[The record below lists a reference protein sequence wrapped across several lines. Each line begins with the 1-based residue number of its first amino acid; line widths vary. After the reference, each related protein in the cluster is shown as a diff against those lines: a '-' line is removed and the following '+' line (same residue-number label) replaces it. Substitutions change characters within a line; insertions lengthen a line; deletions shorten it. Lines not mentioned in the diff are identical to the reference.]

1 MNETIL
7 IADLTHTGSKSYS
20 PNLMPYPIGCIKS
33 YLLEYSKYSS
43 KLSIEI
49 FKDPQKFID
58 AFFDKRPT
66 VVGFGN
72 YVWNLELSIDLA
84 KEIKLLNPNT
94 LIVFGGPNF
103 PLENKQREEW
113 LRKRPFVDI
122 YVVGDGEE
130 SFTKIVDVWYETCD
144 INKVKQKEIPG

>member
-72 YVWNLELSIDLA
+72 YVWNLEVSTDLA

-94 LIVFGGPNF
+94 
-103 PLENKQREEW
+103 
-113 LRKRPFVDI
+113 
-122 YVVGDGEE
+122 
-130 SFTKIVDVWYETCD
+130 
-144 INKVKQKEIPG
+144 